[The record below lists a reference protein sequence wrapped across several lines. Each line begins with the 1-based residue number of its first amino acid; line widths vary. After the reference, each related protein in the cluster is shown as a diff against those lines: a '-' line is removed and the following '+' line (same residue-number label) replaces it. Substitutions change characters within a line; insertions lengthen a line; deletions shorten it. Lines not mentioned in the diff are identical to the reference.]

1 MPKKVYKIN
10 NFHGGLNNSSDPR
23 DVDDKE
29 ITAATNVMVDD
40 VGRVRLSGSNVA
52 HGDAPVIPGQAYGGS
67 VTPIQVAGSGLF
79 YFSHDR
85 QGAEARYASS
95 DGAGVVAEDGDSY
108 LSLYDDSVGVG
119 SVGPSVFIY
128 SLDADNW
135 LDAWEDTDQAAIQ
148 FKGKTTSLA
157 ARPCFFSV
165 DGAVRVS
172 TGEFSQYDSSANTA
186 EAVDTTETLIDK
198 TDDANII
205 AGNYIRIQDS
215 LDEIMYVV
223 SVDNSIDKMT
233 VIRGMFGTKQI
244 EHATGK
250 NIYILNMNQ
259 WYGYLN
265 NKLFQT
271 SVSVPVYENN
281 KWYNNIQHLR
291 SLDELGIEL
300 ALYDA
305 ESSSPAVAQI
315 NEINK
320 IVVAYWFTTTKKDV
334 GFWNGSYWVGLTP
347 VYEGGQEG
355 PISTV
360 KNHVYSGSLL
370 AEALDNSET
379 GIDVD
384 DGTDFA
390 VNDIILVDAEKMLVT
405 DISTNTLTVIRGH
418 LGTTKVIH
426 TDNTA
431 VYIIKDTALNINEEI
446 LNVQLYITHPD
457 CEQIS
462 STNDRTFAGASNW
475 ANAGGSNAFNAYDE
489 TTGGVLTV
497 TPDDDGSNRQYATLD
512 GANWEDNGGASGVAM
527 VIGRTYRLSY
537 TLTVSSYTK
546 GTLSIGTAND
556 AYALQDVNTHTAT
569 FSEATQI
576 LDFVYDADCDKII
589 IDAAVSSVFTAIF
602 DNFSLI
608 DASAI
613 PEGSGHPLLD
623 ERITGLR
630 LYTKQ
635 YTSNEWF
642 LLKEFDLLEGGE
654 HGWET
659 YNSDAGANITSGGGN
674 TLTGYWKTTSTAD
687 SLTIS
692 AGPTATTSYDG
703 PAESNTCTVTLN
715 LNESKGAGRIGTLR
729 LVGFDNSPLYK
740 EVDLSNTASQAKAF
754 DVVNPS
760 PGTHK
765 FIVELLDENFNIMAR
780 AEVEQA
786 IGDSGV
792 DASPQGGEGGDI
804 GSGSS

>member
-29 ITAATNVMVDD
+29 ITAATNVMVDE
-40 VGRVRLSGSNVA
+40 VGRVRLSGKLTA
-52 HGDAPVIPGQAYGGS
+52 HDAPVLDNLGAG
-67 VTPIQVAGSGLF
+67 VTQTPGSGLF
-79 YFSHDR
+79 YFAHDR
-85 QGAEARYASS
+85 KGGE
-95 DGAGVVAEDGDSY
+95 DAGSAEDETNDDY
-108 LSLYDDSVGVG
+108 LALYDDADAQVW
-119 SVGPSVFIY
+119 IY
-128 SLDADNW
+128 SLA
-135 LDAWEDTDQAAIQ
+135 TDDWDDDGSNRGVIN
-148 FKGKTTSLA
+148 FIGKTTGA
-157 ARPCFFSV
+157 TARPCFFSV

-172 TGEFSQYDSSANTA
+172 TGEFSQYDSSSNTA
-186 EAVDTTETLIDK
+186 EAVDTTETVIDK
-198 TDDANII
+198 TDDTNII
-205 AGNYIRIQDS
+205 AGNYIRIEDS

-223 SVDNSIDKMT
+223 SVDNSSDDIT
-233 VIRGMFGTKQI
+233 VLRGMFGTKQI

-250 NIYILNMNQ
+250 SIFIINMNQ

-271 SVSVPVYENN
+271 SGSVPVYENN

-305 ESSSPAVAQI
+305 ESSSPAVAQV

-370 AEALDNSET
+370 DEDLDDSET

-384 DGTDFA
+384 DGTDFV
-390 VNDIILVDAEKMLVT
+390 VNDIILVNAEKMLVT
-405 DISTNTLTVIRGH
+405 AIGAE
-418 LGTTKVIH
+418 G
-426 TDNTA
+426 
-431 VYIIKDTALNINEEI
+431 
-446 LNVQLYITHPD
+446 
-457 CEQIS
+457 EQIS

-512 GANWEDNGGASGVAM
+512 GANWEDADGASGEAM
-527 VIGRTYRLSY
+527 VVGGTYRLSY

-556 AYALQDVNTHTAT
+556 AYALQDFNTHTAT
-569 FSEATQI
+569 FSSATQT
-576 LDFVYDADCDKII
+576 LDFVYDTDCDKII

-602 DNFSLI
+602 DNFSLKKI
-608 DASAI
+608 KTLTVTRGYRGTTKTTHTDNDPVYVKKDIALNINEEILNVQLYITHPDLDDRAI
-613 PEGSGHPLLD
+613 VEADGHPLLD
-623 ERITGLR
+623 ERIIGLR
-630 LYTKQ
+630 LYTRQ
-635 YTSNEWF
+635 YTSDEWF
-642 LLKEFDLLEGGE
+642 LLKEYDLLEGGE
-654 HGWET
+654 HGWAT

-674 TLTGYWKTTSTAD
+674 TLTGFWKTTSTAD
-687 SLTIS
+687 SLTL
-692 AGPTATTSYDG
+692 AAPTSTESYDG
-703 PAESNTCTVTLN
+703 PDESNTCTATLF
-715 LNESKGAGRIGTLR
+715 LNESKGANRIGTLR

-740 EVDLSNTASQAKAF
+740 EVDLSNTASQGKSF
-754 DVVNPS
+754 NVVNPAA
-760 PGTHK
+760 GTHK

-786 IGDSGV
+786 ISSSGV
-792 DASPQGGEGGDI
+792 DASPQGGAGGDI